1 MPNTRK
7 QMIYWNDKQLAFLQ
21 AKQRF
26 RTFLAGRA
34 TGKSTVIAGINYL
47 RMTNMPR
54 AKFFLSSTT
63 YNQILTKTLPA
74 IESKWQE
81 MGLVENE
88 DYVVGVRPPK
98 DWQSPYQPPRK
109 FQNVISFENGFCIE
123 MLSLDRPDLAR
134 GGSYQGGDIDE
145 AALVQKE
152 HYTKVLLPSVR
163 GMLHKFPDT
172 HLYGNINKYT
182 SIPWKPSGYWILE
195 DEEKAGVMPDKYLF
209 LESNAYDNIQVLGPQ
224 FIKDLEMELPYL
236 EFQVEILNR
245 RIKMAT
251 DAFYHKLNIEK
262 HVYATQYLYVEGNR
276 GIETKAI
283 NDINYNPNE
292 ILDVSFDF
300 SGWFNCATTWQ
311 ERKMVEYCLQEFY
324 VKQDEGK
331 VKELVDKI
339 CKRYEHHQYKQVRL
353 WGEPRGNDKNA
364 TDMDNIYQQIAKR
377 FKDNGWNAE
386 IKAHAGRTT
395 NHKERHFFM
404 NNVLDEGNNMLPKLR
419 FNEEGT
425 KNVLIAM
432 QVCNIINDFQK
443 DKSAEKKRD
452 YPQEH
457 APHFTDTV
465 DYYVEQ
471 KHRWR
476 ETSHGNRRA
485 MSATVR

>member
-1 MPNTRK
+1 MQNGLRK
-7 QMIYWNDKQLAFLQ
+7 QIYWNDKQLAFLQ

-34 TGKSTVIAGINYL
+34 TGKSTVISGINYL
-47 RMTNMPR
+47 RMTSMPR

-63 YNQILTKTLPA
+63 YSQILTKTLPA

-81 MGLVENE
+81 MGLVEHE
-88 DYVVGVRPPK
+88 DYVVGISPPK
-98 DWQSPYQPPRK
+98 HWDRCYQPPRK
-109 FQNVISFENGFCIE
+109 YSNVISFENGYCIE

-145 AALVQKE
+145 AALVQKD

-163 GMLHKFPDT
+163 GMLHKFPNT

-209 LESNAYDNIQVLGPQ
+209 LESNAYDNIDVLGEQ

-236 EFQVEILNR
+236 EFQIEILNR

-251 DAFYHKLNIEK
+251 DAFYHKLNTEK
-262 HVYATQYLYVEGNR
+262 HTYTVQQIYGEGSR
-276 GIETKAI
+276 GIESKGAK
-283 NDINYNPNE
+283 DSNYNPNE
-292 ILDVSFDF
+292 LIDLSFDF
-300 SGWFNCATTWQ
+300 SGWFNCATSWQ
-311 ERKMVEYCLQEFY
+311 ERQMTEYCLHEFF

-339 CKRYEHHQYKQVRL
+339 CKKYEKHLYKHVRL
-353 WGEPRGNDKNA
+353 WGEPRGHDKNP
-364 TDMDNIYQQIAKR
+364 TDTDTIYQQIARR
-377 FKDNGWNAE
+377 FMENGWSAE
-386 IKAHAGRTT
+386 IKAPAGRTT
-395 NHKERHFFM
+395 NHKERHYYINDVFDES
-404 NNVLDEGNNMLPKLR
+404 NNTLPKVR
-419 FNEEGT
+419 FNEEGC

-432 QVCNIINDFQK
+432 QVCNIVNDFQK
-443 DKSAEKKRD
+443 DKTSEKKRD

-465 DYYVEQ
+465 DYYLEQ

-476 ETSHGNRRA
+476 LSSHGNRRA
-485 MSATVR
+485 MTAQVR